1 MTGLRRLSTNTQW
14 AMTQPFKKNEVVPF
28 AATRMNLEIIILS
41 KASQAEKDKHYM
53 VLLTY
58 GI

>member
-1 MTGLRRLSTNTQW
+1 
-14 AMTQPFKKNEVVPF
+14 MTQPFKKNEVVPF